1 MGSKRHKKDY
11 SLKQKNSAELKQN
24 YKITKLKT
32 YVTGRNT
39 KRRKYKNNQQ

>member
-39 KRRKYKNNQQ
+39 KWRKYKKNQQ